1 MRPTAPQQ
9 RQPVAIVGMAV
20 TLPGACDLAA
30 YWHNLV
36 TGADAISEVPK
47 ARWDADTY
55 YDPDGRRGLDGVYC
69 RRGGFVDGLD
79 ALAAFDPTA
88 FGLMPDSV
96 PGTEPDQLIA
106 LRTAA
111 AALADAGEA
120 ALPEDRSR
128 VGVVLGRGGY
138 LSDGLARLD
147 QRMRTSAQLV
157 RTLHEL
163 LPELDGERLDAVRTA
178 FTAALGGE
186 QSPES
191 VIGLVPNFAA
201 SRVANRLDL
210 RGPAYTVD
218 AACASSLVALD
229 QAVGTLASGSCDVML
244 AGGVHH
250 CHDITLWSVF
260 SRLRALS
267 PSQRIRPFHR
277 DADGVLMGEG
287 TGVVVLKRLADAR
300 RDGDRIYAVVRGVGV
315 AGDGRAGSLVNPDP
329 GGQARAVRLA
339 WAAAGLDP
347 AAPGSLGL
355 LEAHGTG
362 TPGGDRAELA
372 ALAEVFGPPDP
383 DAGPDA
389 VIGSVKSMI
398 GHTMPAAGV
407 AGLVKAALAVHHGML
422 LPTLH
427 CDDPHPALRVTRF
440 APAQQARTWDGDVR
454 RAAVSAFGFGGIN
467 AHVVLESV
475 PEPVPAPAWTPAPAS
490 APPPAS
496 APAVAPA
503 APAPG
508 GPGAGPAACAD
519 RAEVAEPPR
528 LLRLA
533 AATPQDL
540 AELLDA
546 DDTALRAAA
555 AEGGA
560 RGAGGARVAV
570 LDPTG
575 RRLAL
580 ARKAVARARTW
591 GGRSDVWCA
600 PRPVLGTGGGK
611 IAFLCPGLEAEFE
624 PRAEDV
630 ARHFGLP
637 APHWPDARVGD
648 VARHG
653 AAVVGLG
660 RLLAGALARIGVR
673 PDALAGHSVGEWT
686 AMAVGGMYAD
696 AEVDAFLRDFDPAT
710 LRVPG
715 LAFAAFGT
723 GADQVDPELAAYP
736 DVVVSHDNA
745 PHQTVVCGPHDQ
757 VEALTGRL
765 RGAGVLGRLLPF
777 ESGFH
782 TPMLA
787 PYLTSIEKAAC
798 GFTLHPPRVPVWSAT
813 TAAPFPTDE
822 AAARALFLRHL
833 LEPVRFRHLA
843 TALYDAEFRAFV
855 QLGQGQ
861 LPALVD
867 DTLTSHACLT
877 LSANT
882 PRRSGLSQLY
892 RVAAGLWSHGAEPD
906 FAALRAGATPRST
919 AAPARTA
926 ETDPTAQ
933 TVRTATESPRAVPAP
948 VTVPLTLGS
957 GLVSLDATTR
967 DRLRSTLRAAPAPGM
982 DRLAAV
988 AARSPVAAEL
998 RSLLGETADTAA
1010 ELAELFA
1017 TAAAPRR
1024 TAPAAPP
1031 PGPSAPGA
1039 VPPPAATPRA
1049 TTLRIS
1055 LDTMPYL
1062 ADHCF
1067 FRQPAHWPEI
1077 ADRWPVVPA
1086 TTLVQHMIDAVPG
1099 PGRAV
1104 AVHDARF
1111 LQWTVAAPPT
1121 EATVTA
1127 RPEGEG
1133 RFAVEFGRFARAT
1146 VETAHGHGTAPRP
1159 QPWRTDAPES
1169 RPAMSARQMYDD
1181 HWMFHGPRF
1190 RGVTEICAL
1199 GERHVRGVLTTP
1211 SAPGALLDNVGQ
1223 LLGYWLMATHPDRT
1237 IVFPTGVE
1245 EIRFHGPPPQQGT
1258 ALDCHI
1264 RVTTVT
1270 DTALV
1275 ADAQLAR
1282 DGEVWAEIRGWRD
1295 RRFDSPPEIDPV
1307 TRWPE
1312 HNTLSQTQEGG
1323 WQLVFERWPDPA
1335 SREIYM
1341 RSQLAG
1347 PEREQYA
1354 GRPPRGRRQWLL
1366 GRIAAKDAVR
1376 RHLWA
1381 HGAGPVFPA
1390 EIRVANDPDGR
1401 PRPEG
1406 VHGRELPPLE
1416 LSLAHCREAA
1426 VALVRPAADS
1436 PGTSTGTGIDIEEIV
1451 ERPETAYDAILAP
1464 DERAL
1469 FTGLGGGPGPLTRF
1483 WAAKEAAAKAEG
1495 TGLGGRPRDFTAVEA
1510 EDGARALTVRAP
1522 SGRLRRIRLA
1532 DVTNPPGL
1540 PTRTYTVAWT
1550 EESPS

>member
-1 MRPTAPQQ
+1 M
-9 RQPVAIVGMAV
+9 
-20 TLPGACDLAA
+20 
-30 YWHNLV
+30 
-36 TGADAISEVPK
+36 
-47 ARWDADTY
+47 
-55 YDPDGRRGLDGVYC
+55 
-69 RRGGFVDGLD
+69 
-79 ALAAFDPTA
+79 
-88 FGLMPDSV
+88 
-96 PGTEPDQLIA
+96 
-106 LRTAA
+106 
-111 AALADAGEA
+111 
-120 ALPEDRSR
+120 
-128 VGVVLGRGGY
+128 
-138 LSDGLARLD
+138 
-147 QRMRTSAQLV
+147 
-157 RTLHEL
+157 
-163 LPELDGERLDAVRTA
+163 
-178 FTAALGGE
+178 
-186 QSPES
+186 
-191 VIGLVPNFAA
+191 
-201 SRVANRLDL
+201 
-210 RGPAYTVD
+210 
-218 AACASSLVALD
+218 
-229 QAVGTLASGSCDVML
+229 
-244 AGGVHH
+244 
-250 CHDITLWSVF
+250 
-260 SRLRALS
+260 
-267 PSQRIRPFHR
+267 
-277 DADGVLMGEG
+277 
-287 TGVVVLKRLADAR
+287 
-300 RDGDRIYAVVRGVGV
+300 
-315 AGDGRAGSLVNPDP
+315 
-329 GGQARAVRLA
+329 
-339 WAAAGLDP
+339 
-347 AAPGSLGL
+347 
-355 LEAHGTG
+355 
-362 TPGGDRAELA
+362 
-372 ALAEVFGPPDP
+372 
-383 DAGPDA
+383 
-389 VIGSVKSMI
+389 
-398 GHTMPAAGV
+398 
-407 AGLVKAALAVHHGML
+407 
-422 LPTLH
+422 
-427 CDDPHPALRVTRF
+427 
-440 APAQQARTWDGDVR
+440 
-454 RAAVSAFGFGGIN
+454 
-467 AHVVLESV
+467 
-475 PEPVPAPAWTPAPAS
+475 
-490 APPPAS
+490 
-496 APAVAPA
+496 
-503 APAPG
+503 
-508 GPGAGPAACAD
+508 
-519 RAEVAEPPR
+519 
-528 LLRLA
+528 
-533 AATPQDL
+533 
-540 AELLDA
+540 
-546 DDTALRAAA
+546 
-555 AEGGA
+555 
-560 RGAGGARVAV
+560 
-570 LDPTG
+570 
-575 RRLAL
+575 
-580 ARKAVARARTW
+580 
-591 GGRSDVWCA
+591 
-600 PRPVLGTGGGK
+600 
-611 IAFLCPGLEAEFE
+611 
-624 PRAEDV
+624 
-630 ARHFGLP
+630 
-637 APHWPDARVGD
+637 GD

-723 GADQVDPELAAYP
+723 GADQVDAELAAYP

-757 VEALTGRL
+757 VEALIGRL

-787 PYLTSIEKAAC
+787 PYLTSIEKAAR
-798 GFTLHPPRVPVWSAT
+798 GFTLHPPRMPVWSAT
-813 TAAPFPTDE
+813 TAARFPADE
-822 AAARALFLRHL
+822 AAARALFVRHL
-833 LEPVRFRHLA
+833 LEPVRFRQLT
-843 TALYDAEFRAFV
+843 TALYDAGFRAFV

-867 DTLTSHACLT
+867 DTLTSRACLT

-882 PRRSGLSQLY
+882 PRHSGLSQLY

-926 ETDPTAQ
+926 ETDPTAG

-948 VTVPLTLGS
+948 VTVVPLTLGS
-957 GLVSLDATTR
+957 GLVSLDAATR
-967 DRLRSTLRAAPAPGM
+967 DRLRSTLRAAPAPGL

-1017 TAAAPRR
+1017 AAAAPLR

-1031 PGPSAPGA
+1031 PEPSVTGA
-1039 VPPPAATPRA
+1039 VPPPAATLRA

-1121 EATVTA
+1121 EATVTV
-1127 RPEGEG
+1127 RPEGQG
-1133 RFAVEFGRFARAT
+1133 RYAVEFGRKARAT
-1146 VETAHGHGTAPRP
+1146 VETAHGHDTARRPR
-1159 QPWRTDAPES
+1159 PWRTDAPES
-1169 RPAMSARQMYDD
+1169 RPAVSARQMYDD
-1181 HWMFHGPRF
+1181 RWMFHGPRF
-1190 RGVTEICAL
+1190 RGVTEIGAL

-1264 RVTTVT
+1264 RVTTLT

-1295 RRFDSPPEIDPV
+1295 RRFDSPPEADPV
-1307 TRWPE
+1307 KRWPE
-1312 HNTLSQTQEGG
+1312 HNTLSETQEGG

-1354 GRPPRGRRQWLL
+1354 EHSRAAGASGCSAVSPPRTPYAATCGRTARAPSSPPRYGSPTTLAADRARGRTRQRTPATGTVAGALPGGRRRTRPPRRRQPWYRHRHRHR
-1366 GRIAAKDAVR
+1366 GDR
-1376 RHLWA
+1376 RA
-1381 HGAGPVFPA
+1381 P
-1390 EIRVANDPDGR
+1390 RNDLRRR
-1401 PRPEG
+1401 PRP
-1406 VHGRELPPLE
+1406 GR
-1416 LSLAHCREAA
+1416 AG
-1426 VALVRPAADS
+1426 ALHRARRRPRPAD
-1436 PGTSTGTGIDIEEIV
+1436 PV
-1451 ERPETAYDAILAP
+1451 
-1464 DERAL
+1464 
-1469 FTGLGGGPGPLTRF
+1469 LGRQGSRGQGRGHRT
-1483 WAAKEAAAKAEG
+1483 
-1495 TGLGGRPRDFTAVEA
+1495 GGRPRDFTAVEV
-1510 EDGARALTVRAP
+1510 EEGARALTVRAP
-1522 SGRLRRIRLA
+1522 SGRLRRIRLT

>member
-1 MRPTAPQQ
+1 MRPIALQ
-9 RQPVAIVGMAV
+9 RQQPVAIVGMAV
-20 TLPGACDLAA
+20 TLPGAADLAT

-36 TGADAISEVPK
+36 TGTDAISEVPK
-47 ARWDADTY
+47 ARWDVDTY
-55 YDPDGRRGLDGVYC
+55 YDPDGRRGIEGVYC

-79 ALAAFDPTA
+79 ALATFDPTA

-128 VGVVLGRGGY
+128 VGIVLGRGGY
-138 LSDGLARLD
+138 LTDGLARLD

-157 RTLHEL
+157 RTLREL
-163 LPELDGERLDAVRTA
+163 LPELDGERLDSVRTA

-229 QAVGTLASGSCDVML
+229 QAVGSLAAGRCDVML

-315 AGDGRAGSLVNPDP
+315 ASDGRAASLVNPDP
-329 GGQARAVRLA
+329 GGQARAIRLA

-362 TPGGDRAELA
+362 TPNGDRAELA
-372 ALAEVFGPPDP
+372 TLAEVFGPPDP

-407 AGLVKAALAVHHGML
+407 AGLVKAALAVHYSTL

-427 CDDPHPALRVTRF
+427 CDDPHPALRATRF
-440 APAQQARTWDGDVR
+440 APAQRARTWHGDVR
-454 RAAVSAFGFGGIN
+454 RAAVNAFGFGGIN
-467 AHVVLESV
+467 AHVVLESA
-475 PEPVPAPAWTPAPAS
+475 PAPAAS
-490 APPPAS
+490 T
-496 APAVAPA
+496 APA
-503 APAPG
+503 APA
-508 GPGAGPAACAD
+508 A

-533 AATPQDL
+533 AATPQAL

-546 DDTALRAAA
+546 DDAALRAAA

-560 RGAGGARVAV
+560 SGTGGARVAI
-570 LDPTG
+570 LDPTD

-580 ARKAVARARTW
+580 ARKAAARARTW

-600 PRPVLGTGGGK
+600 PRPVLGPSGGK

-648 VARHG
+648 VAQHG

-660 RLLAGALARIGVR
+660 RLFAGALDRIGVR

-710 LRVPG
+710 LSVPG

-723 GADQVDPELAAYP
+723 GAAQVTAELAAYP
-736 DVVVSHDNA
+736 GVVLSHDNA
-745 PHQTVVCGPHDQ
+745 PHQTIVCGPRDQ
-757 VEALTGRL
+757 IEALTGRL

-787 PYLTSIEKAAC
+787 PYLTPIEKAARS
-798 GFTLHPPRVPVWSAT
+798 FTLHPPRVPVWSAT
-813 TAAPFPTDE
+813 TAAPFPADE

-833 LEPVRFRHLA
+833 LEPVRFRQLT
-843 TALYDAEFRAFV
+843 TALYDAGFRAFV
-855 QLGQGQ
+855 QLGAGQ

-867 DTLTSHACLT
+867 DTLTGRACLT

-882 PRRSGLSQLY
+882 PRHSGLSQLY

-906 FAALRAGATPRST
+906 FAALRAGAALRST
-919 AAPARTA
+919 AAPAPTA
-926 ETDPTAQ
+926 E
-933 TVRTATESPRAVPAP
+933 TVRTAAESPRAVP
-948 VTVPLTLGS
+948 VTVSLTLGS
-957 GLVSLDATTR
+957 GLVSLDAATR
-967 DRLRSTLRAAPAPGM
+967 DRLRTVLREAPAPGV

-988 AARSPVAAEL
+988 AARSPAAAEL
-998 RSLLGETADTAA
+998 RSLLGETADAA
-1010 ELAELFA
+1010 AQLFA
-1017 TAAAPRR
+1017 AATAPPR
-1024 TAPAAPP
+1024 TAPPA
-1031 PGPSAPGA
+1031 
-1039 VPPPAATPRA
+1039 PPAATTVSPPAAGPRA
-1049 TTLRIS
+1049 TPLRIA

-1086 TTLVQHMIDAVPG
+1086 TTVVQHMIDAVPG
-1099 PGRAV
+1099 PRTAV

-1111 LQWTVAAPPT
+1111 VEWTVAAPPIDV
-1121 EATVTA
+1121 TVTT
-1127 RPEGEG
+1127 RPEKQG
-1133 RFAVEFGRFARAT
+1133 RYAVEFGRYARAT
-1146 VETAHGHGTAPRP
+1146 VETAPGHGTAPRP
-1159 QPWRTDAPES
+1159 RRWQTDAPES
-1169 RPAMSARQMYDD
+1169 RPAVSAQQMYDE

-1190 RGVTEICAL
+1190 RGVIEIGAL

-1211 SAPGALLDNVGQ
+1211 PAPGALLDNVGQ
-1223 LLGYWLMATHPDRT
+1223 LLGYWLMATHTDRT
-1237 IVFPTGVE
+1237 IVFPAGIQ
-1245 EIRFHGPPPQQGT
+1245 EIRFHGPPPEPGSD
-1258 ALDCHI
+1258 LDCHI
-1264 RVTTVT
+1264 KVTALT

-1275 ADAQLAR
+1275 ADAQLSR

-1307 TRWPE
+1307 KRWPE
-1312 HNTLSQTQEGG
+1312 HNTLSATQEGG

-1335 SREIYM
+1335 SRELFM
-1341 RSQLAG
+1341 RNQLAG

-1354 GRPPRGRRQWLL
+1354 GHPPRGRRQWLL

-1381 HGAGPVFPA
+1381 HGEGPVFPA
-1390 EIRVANDPDGR
+1390 EIRITNEPGGG
-1401 PRPEG
+1401 PCPEG

-1426 VALVRPAADS
+1426 VALVHPAADC
-1436 PGTSTGTGIDIEEIV
+1436 PGTGTGIDIEEIT
-1451 ERPETAYDAILAP
+1451 ERPETTYDAILAA

-1469 FTGLGGGPGPLTRF
+1469 FTRLGGGPAWLTRF
-1483 WAAKEAAAKAEG
+1483 WAAKEAVAKAEG
-1495 TGLGGRPRDFTAVEA
+1495 TGFGGRPREFTAVTVE
-1510 EDGARALTVRAP
+1510 EGAGAIAVRAP
-1522 SGRLRRIRLA
+1522 SGRLWRIRLTE
-1532 DVTNPPGL
+1532 VTNPPGL
-1540 PTRTYTVAWT
+1540 PTRTYAVAWT
-1550 EESPS
+1550 EENAP